1 MALLIVALSLIG
13 LVRTSS
19 LYEVGD
25 SNGWTTTMGLDYYK
39 TWSSSKNFYVGDIL
53 LFQYN
58 ETLHNVMEVSSQ
70 DFELCNPKS
79 PLTIYQSQNEAVYL
93 NPTGHYYFIC
103 GVPGHCESGQKLDVL
118 VVDPINESNSPKSM
132 GIGEGQILVPQ
143 I

>member
-39 TWSSSKNFYVGDIL
+39 TWSSSKKFYVGDIL

-58 ETLHNVMEVSSQ
+58 ETL
-70 DFELCNPKS
+70 
-79 PLTIYQSQNEAVYL
+79 IYL
-93 NPTGHYYFIC
+93 NRTGHYYFIC
-103 GVPGHCESGQKLDVL
+103 GVPGHFESGQKLDVL
-118 VVDPINESNSPKSM
+118 VVDPINESNSPKPSEDPLEVLPVDDATIATLPYNAASDPC
-132 GIGEGQILVPQ
+132 GWNGLIVLST
-143 I
+143 

>member
-39 TWSSSKNFYVGDIL
+39 TWSSSKKFYVGDIL

-58 ETLHNVMEVSSQ
+58 ETL
-70 DFELCNPKS
+70 
-79 PLTIYQSQNEAVYL
+79 IYL
-93 NPTGHYYFIC
+93 NRTGHYYFIC
-103 GVPGHCESGQKLDVL
+103 GVPGHFESGQKLDVL
-118 VVDPINESNSPKSM
+118 VVDPINESNSPKPSEDPLEVLPVDDATIATLPYNAASDPCGWNGLSM
-132 GIGEGQILVPQ
+132 LFLFLL
-143 I
+143 